1 MQGVGEDIVDV
12 ASVPGKIT
20 YQAIQKFLEFLG
32 EVTVLF
38 VKTMKFVLTGN
49 INLGDTVSHMSIIGV
64 SSLPI
69 VVVTVAFSGAVL
81 ALYMAQLIV
90 AWGVGGYTGAVVGLS
105 LTREI
110 APVLTA
116 VVVAARCGS
125 AIAAELGTMK
135 VTEQIDALRA
145 LAVSPLQYLVVPRL
159 LAAVVMLPI
168 LCVIADVVGTYAG
181 YVVATVNGVASGG
194 YISSLKSQVIM
205 HDVTM
210 GMIKTVVFGAVIV
223 MVGAQQGLRTSGG
236 ATGVGRATTS
246 AVVISI
252 VLIYI
257 LNFMLA
263 YVMFGG
269 KTAFL

>member
-1 MQGVGEDIVDV
+1 
-12 ASVPGKIT
+12 
-20 YQAIQKFLEFLG
+20 
-32 EVTVLF
+32 
-38 VKTMKFVLTGN
+38 
-49 INLGDTVSHMSIIGV
+49 
-64 SSLPI
+64 
-69 VVVTVAFSGAVL
+69 
-81 ALYMAQLIV
+81 
-90 AWGVGGYTGAVVGLS
+90 
-105 LTREI
+105 
-110 APVLTA
+110 
-116 VVVAARCGS
+116 
-125 AIAAELGTMK
+125 
-135 VTEQIDALRA
+135 
-145 LAVSPLQYLVVPRL
+145 
-159 LAAVVMLPI
+159 MLPI